1 MKKIV
6 LRCVVEAVTVDLTYD
21 KLYEVVEENQYTY
34 YLVGDKGHRETY
46 HKSYFEVYYDPN
58 EKHEKK
64 YPTTIEE
71 VKGRK
76 WSITNVG
83 RVIQLITP
91 SKDINDLSTESRAK
105 AFLALMQLVE
115 YRDAWNEID
124 GFVVDWDSGYNQDKY
139 IFKVVCNELEK
150 YTAHKIQSALY
161 FGSEETRDKFMEQFS
176 DLIEEAK
183 ELL

>member
-1 MKKIV
+1 MKKI

-21 KLYEVVEENQYTY
+21 RLYEVVEENQYTY

-46 HKSYFEVYYDPN
+46 NKGYFEVYYDPN
-58 EKHEKK
+58 EKE
-64 YPTTIEE
+64 YPTSIEE
-71 VKGRK
+71 VKGRDWYMLGDGK
-76 WSITNVG
+76 I
-83 RVIQLITP
+83 I
-91 SKDINDLSTESRAK
+91 KDCRYNDKTQLSTESRAK